1 MQQPRAGTLSEN
13 DSSLFPFTH
22 ITHPIRFHDESR
34 VGKGAK
40 CWILKKLSASESSPV
55 LYKVRFTDGTIQYV
69 RGGDLESEGDQ

>member
-1 MQQPRAGTLSEN
+1 MHWEN
-13 DSSLFPFTH
+13 DTLLPFTY
-22 ITHPIRFHDESR
+22 ITHPIRFHDVSR

-69 RGGDLESEGDQ
+69 RGGDLESIGEGTS